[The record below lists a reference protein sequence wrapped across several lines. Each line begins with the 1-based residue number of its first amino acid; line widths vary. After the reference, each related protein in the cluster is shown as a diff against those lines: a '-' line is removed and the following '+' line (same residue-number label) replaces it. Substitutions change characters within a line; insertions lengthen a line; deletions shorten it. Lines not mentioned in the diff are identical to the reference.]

1 MPGSLD
7 RRGGRG
13 RDRPVHPYPRT
24 ARVNALLVEVVGGAL
39 ERIGEKDDRLGM
51 LTVTAVKTDPDLRH
65 ATVFFASLTPA
76 VAEVLLEH
84 RVTLQAAISRS
95 ARMKRTPL
103 LQFLPDPAIV
113 AGEKVEEA
121 LRRIRASDD

>member
-24 ARVNALLVEVVGGAL
+24 ARVNALLVEVVGVAL
-39 ERIGEKDDRLGM
+39 ERIGDEDERLGM

-65 ATVFFASLTPA
+65 ATVFFASLTPEA
-76 VAEVLLEH
+76 AEVLLEH
-84 RVTLQAAISRS
+84 RASLQAAISRS

-103 LQFLPDPAIV
+103 LQFLPDPAV
-113 AGEKVEEA
+113 AAGEKVEEA